1 MPSKGD
7 TQMSNAKYLRCSE
20 KDRTRTSYYGIQTGI
35 EGDGDPF
42 SITVEDFL
50 VSFKV
55 SLLILEEG
63 S

>member
-1 MPSKGD
+1 MSSKGD
-7 TQMSNAKYLRCSE
+7 TQISNTKYLKCSE
-20 KDRTRTSYYGIQTGI
+20 KDYGIQTGI

-42 SITVEDFL
+42 SITVENFL
-50 VSFKV
+50 VKFKV

>member
-1 MPSKGD
+1 
-7 TQMSNAKYLRCSE
+7 MSNTKYLRCSE

>member
-7 TQMSNAKYLRCSE
+7 TLISNTKYLRCSE
-20 KDRTRTSYYGIQTGI
+20 KDRTRISYYGIQAGI
-35 EGDGDPF
+35 EDDGDPF
-42 SITVEDFL
+42 SVTVEDL

-55 SLLILEEG
+55 SLLIPEEG